1 MSEKRIALIS
11 FCVPTFNNV
20 GAASALPYHLIL
32 GAKEWGNCNFEI
44 WTFNLNNINI
54 DDILKTEKELGV
66 KIHLI
71 AQPRWYK
78 LMLLLH
84 LTFLRILLHY
94 PLLAYFRLK
103 KNVVDDINEF
113 KPDIVWI
120 YGEDLAGLA
129 SCFPGNRRIV
139 TMPDCETLYYHRVLA
154 TNFMTDK
161 LSKVMRYSFAYW
173 QYRSMDRDKHIENV
187 RYHFVGEVDANFYHD
202 INPTANVVFLPHPH
216 YAWKSKQI
224 KFHSPKIRLLFAG
237 RYDYYCKQGSDELLN
252 AMLSDNKLKEHYEVT
267 FLGKGWNEWCDKL
280 KENGW
285 ESHIISYAPD
295 YIKELQ
301 KHDIQINAIDL
312 GTGTKGKVLDAIANG
327 LLEIGTK
334 YALENIASENGKSC
348 ITYNNVSNAIKILE
362 DIPHNI
368 NKYTEIAEVGRKSV
382 LVKHNRK
389 QIASLLFS
397 FQTD

>member
-1 MSEKRIALIS
+1 
-11 FCVPTFNNV
+11 
-20 GAASALPYHLIL
+20 
-32 GAKEWGNCNFEI
+32 
-44 WTFNLNNINI
+44 
-54 DDILKTEKELGV
+54 
-66 KIHLI
+66 
-71 AQPRWYK
+71 
-78 LMLLLH
+78 
-84 LTFLRILLHY
+84 
-94 PLLAYFRLK
+94 
-103 KNVVDDINEF
+103 
-113 KPDIVWI
+113 
-120 YGEDLAGLA
+120 
-129 SCFPGNRRIV
+129 
-139 TMPDCETLYYHRVLA
+139 
-154 TNFMTDK
+154 
-161 LSKVMRYSFAYW
+161 
-173 QYRSMDRDKHIENV
+173 
-187 RYHFVGEVDANFYHD
+187 
-202 INPTANVVFLPHPH
+202 
-216 YAWKSKQI
+216 
-224 KFHSPKIRLLFAG
+224 
-237 RYDYYCKQGSDELLN
+237 
-252 AMLSDNKLKEHYEVT
+252 MLSDNKLKEHYEVT

-382 LVKHNRK
+382 LVNHNRK